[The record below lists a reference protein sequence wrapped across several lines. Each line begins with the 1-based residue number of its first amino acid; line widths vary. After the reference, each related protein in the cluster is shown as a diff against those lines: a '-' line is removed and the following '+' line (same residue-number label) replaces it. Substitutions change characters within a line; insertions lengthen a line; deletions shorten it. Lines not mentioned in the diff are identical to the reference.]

1 VPFRIPLVSHRTCSI
16 AAVVICLLGGTLAL
30 APAGVAHAQRLE
42 SAPLVTPFSTAK
54 PGSELP
60 PGWEVLRLA
69 PHKRLTQYTF
79 EQDDGRVV
87 LHARA
92 EAAASALLHPVKFDV
107 RSAPVMQWRWK
118 IDSLIEGADNR
129 VASKEDSPV
138 RIVLGFDGDK
148 SKLTLGERTSSLIA
162 KRVTG
167 RELPYAELIYIW
179 SNRAPVGTVI
189 ENPHTHRIEMVVAS
203 TGAAGVGKWQTLSRN
218 VVEDFRRAFDEEPGL
233 LTDVGILTDT
243 DNTGATVDAWYGDI
257 RFVPAP

>member
-1 VPFRIPLVSHRTCSI
+1 VSHPSSSV
-16 AAVVICLLGGTLAL
+16 AAVVFALLAGTLAL
-30 APAGVAHAQRLE
+30 APLRAVHAQRLE

-60 PGWEVLRLA
+60 AGWEALRLA

-79 EQDDGRVV
+79 ERDDGRIV

-92 EAAASALLHPVKFDV
+92 EGAASALLHPVKFD
-107 RSAPVMQWRWK
+107 
-118 IDSLIEGADNR
+118 IGSLIEGADNR
-129 VASKEDSPV
+129 TASKEDSPV

-179 SNRAPVGTVI
+179 SNRAPLGTVI
-189 ENPHTHRIEMVVAS
+189 ENPHTHRIEMIVAS
-203 TGAAGVGKWQTLSRN
+203 TGAAGVGQWQSLSRN

-233 LTDVGILTDT
+233 LTDVGVLTDT
-243 DNTGATVDAWYGDI
+243 DNTGATVEAWYGDI

>member
-1 VPFRIPLVSHRTCSI
+1 MSHPPSSVATV
-16 AAVVICLLGGTLAL
+16 AFALLAGTLAL
-30 APAGVAHAQRLE
+30 APTRAVHAQRLE
-42 SAPLVTPFSTAK
+42 AAPLVTPFSTAK

-60 PGWEVLRLA
+60 AGWEALRLA
-69 PHKRLTQYTF
+69 PHKRLTQYTL
-79 EQDDGRVV
+79 EQDDGRIV

-92 EAAASALLHPVKFDV
+92 EGAASALLHPVKFDI

-118 IDSLIEGADNR
+118 VGSLIEGADNR
-129 VASKEDSPV
+129 SASKEDSPV

-203 TGAAGVGKWQTLSRN
+203 TGAAGVGQWQTLSRN

-233 LTDVGILTDT
+233 LTDVGVLTDT